1 MKKLFTIFTA
11 IVGLTVMASAQTKL
25 GVRSVNYTPEQNVVH
40 AQSSST
46 VVTSSSL
53 SVLWLRDGLTNDYTA
68 VAYPIA
74 QIVGLGNRVDIVGL
88 GAYDSSFD
96 KNNVYVGTGLSL
108 ALVETDGWMVKAYA
122 GFKGFKLGGDF
133 RFADG
138 KEGFV
143 WGLGVSVPIK

>member
-1 MKKLFTIFTA
+1 MKKLLAIFTT
-11 IVGLTVMASAQTKL
+11 IVGLSVMASAQTKL
-25 GVRSVNYTPEQNVVH
+25 GVRSVNYEPEKKSVSV
-40 AQSSST
+40 QSSST

-74 QIVGLGNRVDIVGL
+74 QVVGLGNRVDIVGL

-96 KNNVYVGTGLSL
+96 KNNVYMGTGLSL
-108 ALVETDGWMVKAYA
+108 AIVESDGWMVKAYG

-133 RFADG
+133 RLADG

-143 WGLGVSVPIK
+143 WGLGVSVPLR